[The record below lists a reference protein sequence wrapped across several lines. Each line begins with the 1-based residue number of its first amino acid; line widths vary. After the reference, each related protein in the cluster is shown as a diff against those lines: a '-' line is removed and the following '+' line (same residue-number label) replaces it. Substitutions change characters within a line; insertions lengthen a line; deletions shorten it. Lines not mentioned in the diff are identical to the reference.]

1 MEIVN
6 RVANSGLVTI
16 DLQSIADQEI
26 FHCIDIRPAL
36 WQGLAL
42 READLKSFTEQLL
55 EQDVSQKVL
64 WLDVPADIVVPQW
77 AYIWMQSKLYGKSKG
92 FYLGPLMEA
101 QRSFLKSYVMG
112 LKEEDWSGQRV
123 VIKGCTDE
131 RVTSEIQMMLVQKL
145 LPFVKSLMYGEPCS
159 TVPLFKR
166 S

>member
-16 DLQSIADQEI
+16 DLQSIVDQEI
-26 FHCIDIRPAL
+26 FHCIDIRPVL

-42 READLKSFTEQLL
+42 READLKSFTEQLIQ
-55 EQDVSQKVL
+55 ENWSDKVL
-64 WLDVPADIVVPQW
+64 WLDIPSDIVVPQW
-77 AYIWMQSKLYGKSKG
+77 AFIWMQSKLYEKSKG

-123 VIKGCTDE
+123 VIKGCTDQ
-131 RVTSEIQMMLVQKL
+131 RVTAEIQMMLVQRL
-145 LPFVKSLMYGEPCS
+145 LPWVKSLMYGEPCS